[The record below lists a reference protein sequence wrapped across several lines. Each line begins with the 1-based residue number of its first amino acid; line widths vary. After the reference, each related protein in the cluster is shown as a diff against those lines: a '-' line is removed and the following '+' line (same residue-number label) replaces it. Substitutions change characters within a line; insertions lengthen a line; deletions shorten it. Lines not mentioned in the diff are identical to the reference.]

1 MMNES
6 EYPHETL
13 WRKIKEKKQIVV
25 IWSIATVTVLTLGYI
40 TFLIAANVPATDAWT
55 ANTLQQPS
63 AFSYTP
69 TVLIVFCAVLSIVV
83 YSYSLEKW
91 KRVDDART

>member
-1 MMNES
+1 MTES

-25 IWSIATVTVLTLGYI
+25 IWSIATVTVLTLGYV
-40 TFLIAANVPATDAWT
+40 TFWWAMNNLPATDAWT
-55 ANTLQQPS
+55 ANTIQQPS

-83 YSYSLEKW
+83 YSYYYHDEVK
-91 KRVDDART
+91 KQ